1 MTRYATQSQ
10 TMFQPVPDETRTKR
24 RRFGFAEIAVVAAIL
39 AFGGFT
45 LVADGRQSLGDLL
58 TGLSEAIGR

>member
-1 MTRYATQSQ
+1 
-10 TMFQPVPDETRTKR
+10 MFQPVPEDRHPRR

-45 LVADGRQSLGDLL
+45 LVADGRQTVSDLL
-58 TGLSEAIGR
+58 AGVSETIGR

>member
-1 MTRYATQSQ
+1 
-10 TMFQPVPDETRTKR
+10 MFHPVPDETRTKR

-39 AFGGFT
+39 VFGGFT

-58 TGLSEAIGR
+58 SGFSETIGR